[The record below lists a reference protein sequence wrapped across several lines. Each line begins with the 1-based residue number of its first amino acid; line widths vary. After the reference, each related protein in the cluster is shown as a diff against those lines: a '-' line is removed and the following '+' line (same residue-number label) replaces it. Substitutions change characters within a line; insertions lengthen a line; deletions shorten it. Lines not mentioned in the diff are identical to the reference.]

1 MTRQELDLIE
11 RELEA
16 LDERSKRT
24 DEDIEQLKT
33 QLAETLEQAEALRR
47 RLAAIA
53 AAA

>member
-1 MTRQELDLIE
+1 MTHQELDKIE
-11 RELEA
+11 RQLQA

-24 DEDIEQLKT
+24 DEDIEQLKSD
-33 QLAETLEQAEALRR
+33 LAETLEHAEALRR